1 MPHLI
6 EIAHKTAGGR
16 LRLKV
21 PWIRRH
27 PDDASRLVNGLSAL
41 PSVSAAQA
49 RRTSGS
55 LILHLAH
62 PLPDG
67 EILSLVRAAIAK
79 TWQRET
85 IETTSKFAAVD
96 PDTAWHSKPVTEVV
110 AALKTDPAAGLVPE
124 IAKERLS
131 AYGLNALPHEKGET
145 PLELF
150 LKQFQSLPVA
160 MLGGSAVV
168 SVATGGVADAVA
180 TLSVVMINAVF
191 GYATEGQAEATIHKM
206 MDQSAQSVPVLRAG
220 REIQIPSAQIV
231 PGDVL
236 IVRPGIP
243 ITADARLITAAKLK
257 ADESALTGE
266 SFPVSKDAT
275 AQIEPG
281 SPIGD
286 RPTMLH
292 AGTLV
297 SEGGGTAV
305 VTATGSNTAAAQIA
319 LLSQSATRPR
329 APVEREMDHLGD
341 QLAKVSMAACGVF
354 FAIGWMRGVPL
365 REILKDALALA
376 VAAVPEGLPVVATT
390 TMSLGI
396 KRMEQEGILI
406 RRMDAVETLGSV
418 EVLCLDKT
426 GTLTEN
432 RMEVVEAVS
441 GLELEPSGQQGETL
455 KLLARAAALNNSAQP
470 GGPDD
475 RTGSQTEI
483 ALLDFARRNG
493 IDVEALRAASPPISI
508 IERTPD
514 RPWMA
519 TSHAGEQPR
528 TIVKGAPEAVL
539 ERCSFIQDGAQ
550 RRPLSD
556 TDRNLIL
563 RANDALA
570 GRPARVLGFAEAQ
583 TSLDEEAVS
592 GLTWTGLTALIDP
605 LRGGAK
611 EFIARMHRAG
621 LRTIMI
627 TGDQAATAAAMAREL
642 NLSGDGPLRI
652 VDSPELSGM
661 DPKLL
666 GGIARNAHVFSR
678 VSAQNKLAIVRALQE
693 SGAVVA
699 MTGDGVNDGPALK
712 AADVGIAMGVSGS
725 DLAKDVANVVI
736 RDDDLNTLVSAIAQG
751 RGVYRNIRRAL
762 EFLVTT
768 NLSEIMVGIV
778 EAAHGPGELETPLE
792 LLWINLVSD
801 VLPGLGLALADPD
814 PDAMDRPP
822 RPRGET
828 IIPKSDMQR
837 MGTDS
842 LIIAGSSLVAHFSGL
857 ARHGPGPETRSMTFL
872 ALALGQLL
880 YTLTCQRSDVRK
892 LNPERLLE
900 NRKLDAAVLVSSGM
914 AVLPFFVPALRRLL
928 GIAPLGPVSTAISLA
943 AAIAP
948 AAAVLARR
956 GIVLEFEEVEG
967 TPCETS
973 S

>member
-1 MPHLI
+1 
-6 EIAHKTAGGR
+6 
-16 LRLKV
+16 
-21 PWIRRH
+21 
-27 PDDASRLVNGLSAL
+27 
-41 PSVSAAQA
+41 
-49 RRTSGS
+49 
-55 LILHLAH
+55 
-62 PLPDG
+62 
-67 EILSLVRAAIAK
+67 
-79 TWQRET
+79 
-85 IETTSKFAAVD
+85 
-96 PDTAWHSKPVTEVV
+96 
-110 AALKTDPAAGLVPE
+110 
-124 IAKERLS
+124 
-131 AYGLNALPHEKGET
+131 
-145 PLELF
+145 
-150 LKQFQSLPVA
+150 
-160 MLGGSAVV
+160 
-168 SVATGGVADAVA
+168 
-180 TLSVVMINAVF
+180 
-191 GYATEGQAEATIHKM
+191 
-206 MDQSAQSVPVLRAG
+206 
-220 REIQIPSAQIV
+220 
-231 PGDVL
+231 
-236 IVRPGIP
+236 
-243 ITADARLITAAKLK
+243 
-257 ADESALTGE
+257 
-266 SFPVSKDAT
+266 
-275 AQIEPG
+275 
-281 SPIGD
+281 
-286 RPTMLH
+286 
-292 AGTLV
+292 
-297 SEGGGTAV
+297 
-305 VTATGSNTAAAQIA
+305 
-319 LLSQSATRPR
+319 
-329 APVEREMDHLGD
+329 
-341 QLAKVSMAACGVF
+341 MAACGVF

-441 GLELEPSGQQGETL
+441 GLELEPSGQLGETF

-493 IDVEALRAASPPISI
+493 IDVEALRAASPPISV

-519 TSHAGEQPR
+519 TSHAGEPPR

-768 NLSEIMVGIV
+768 NLSEIIVGIV

-900 NRKLDAAVLVSSGM
+900 NRNLDAAVLVSSGM

-928 GIAPLGPVSTAISLA
+928 GIAPLGPLSTAISLA